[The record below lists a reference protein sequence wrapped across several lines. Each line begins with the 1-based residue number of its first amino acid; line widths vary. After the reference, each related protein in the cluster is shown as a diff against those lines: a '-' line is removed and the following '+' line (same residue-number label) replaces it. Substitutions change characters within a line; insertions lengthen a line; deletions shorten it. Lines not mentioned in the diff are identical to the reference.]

1 MISTQSVPL
10 IVTYHKS
17 SNSLNEN
24 QDKELQM
31 NGVAASIAT
40 QESSFPV
47 VYSESINIDEF
58 KIDVDNSS
66 PMKMMNRPEIPE
78 DENGTVPVDVFISDD
93 EYYIVGAE
101 KEVLDAMVQQSE
113 RRGSTQ
119 YCQMMRPPLKCL

>member
-10 IVTYHKS
+10 IATYHKS

-24 QDKELQM
+24 QGKELQM
-31 NGVAASIAT
+31 ISAEASIAT
-40 QESSFPV
+40 QESNFPV

>member
-47 VYSESINIDEF
+47 VYSESINIDEL